1 MKIGII
7 SHETLEFLAIGE
19 TIREEADYS
28 IERRIDEVRSR
39 SMIDHAEVFVRTC
52 AALVESIET
61 G

>member
-1 MKIGII
+1 M